1 MKVINPFIIDG
12 PLNVSDIEMCEFVD
26 HLQKSKYFK
35 KYKNSD
41 HLLCNVPLHYLM
53 TDYESLNGNL
63 RLVTSPPFSM
73 TLVPLGHML
82 SNRGTAILLTV
93 RLLICSEHK

>member
-26 HLQKSKYFK
+26 HLEMSECFK

-53 TDYESLNGNL
+53 T
-63 RLVTSPPFSM
+63 
-73 TLVPLGHML
+73 
-82 SNRGTAILLTV
+82 
-93 RLLICSEHK
+93 ICLKIIEFHWLQAWHTYFQKNDQA